1 VTLNKSFF
9 LLTAAFSALCTLA
22 VALTVALSAEA
33 VGRSAEGVAVVAF
46 AVAVAALWAQGRH
59 DLDAVLTMLSVFLL
73 LATVCLVIYLFVAD
87 DAGRAPKIA
96 VVLTGGAAVGLGVTT
111 YRRQRSESRDFPNIL
126 AARFESDSIFETE
139 GVQFTGIVHPGGNG
153 SPHHIVI
160 LLENCFDAPRQV
172 TIRLD
177 AASAAK
183 HVRVQ
188 PEHTVMLGAAEASRV
203 TFPVIT
209 QTDQGLYP
217 IYLSMAVAGRE
228 GQRVRLW
235 RAQEATERVKTATTV
250 ALLAFGHLAVG
261 GGIRFTVGPLPDD
274 LWATPLPPPT
284 QESLWQPRLGTVPLD
299 QSASRRL

>member
-9 LLTAAFSALCTLA
+9 LLTVAFLALCTLA
-22 VALTVALSAEA
+22 VALAVAFSSDA
-33 VGRSAEGVAVVAF
+33 VGSATEGVAVIAF
-46 AVAVAALWAQGRH
+46 AVAAAALWAQGRH
-59 DLDAVLTMLSVFLL
+59 DLDAVLTLISVFLL
-73 LATVCLVIYLFVAD
+73 LVTVCQVIYLFVAD
-87 DAGRAPKIA
+87 DAGQVAKIT
-96 VVLTGGAAVGLGVTT
+96 VGLTGGAAAGLGVTT
-111 YRRQRSESRDFPNIL
+111 YRRQRSESRDFPNVL
-126 AARFESDSIFETE
+126 GARFEAGSIFETE
-139 GVQFTGIVHPGGNG
+139 GVQFTGIVQPGGHG

-177 AASAAK
+177 TASAAK

-188 PEHTVMLGAAEASRV
+188 PEHTVMLGAAEVSRV

-209 QTDQGLYP
+209 PTYQGLYP
-217 IYLSMAVAGRE
+217 IYLSIAVAGRE
-228 GQRVRLW
+228 GKRVRLW

-250 ALLAFGHLAVG
+250 ALLAFGHLAIG

-274 LWATPLPPPT
+274 LWATELSLPT

>member
-9 LLTAAFSALCTLA
+9 LLTVAFLAMCTLA
-22 VALTVALSAEA
+22 VVLVVALSSDA
-33 VGRSAEGVAVVAF
+33 VGPSTGGVAVIAF
-46 AVAVAALWAQGRH
+46 AVAAAALWAQGRH
-59 DLDAVLTMLSVFLL
+59 DLDAVLTLLSVFLL
-73 LATVCLVIYLFVAD
+73 LVTVCMVIYLFAAD
-87 DAGRAPKIA
+87 DPGRVSKITTMVAGS
-96 VVLTGGAAVGLGVTT
+96 AAVGLGVTT

-126 AARFESDSIFETE
+126 GARFEAGSIFETE
-139 GVQFTGIVHPGGNG
+139 GVQFTGVVHPGGNG
-153 SPHHIVI
+153 SPHRIEI

-177 AASAAK
+177 TASAAK

-188 PEHTVMLGAAEASRV
+188 PEHTVMLGAAEVSRV
-203 TFPVIT
+203 TFPVVT
-209 QTDQGLYP
+209 PTYQGHYP

-228 GQRVRLW
+228 GRRVRLW

-261 GGIRFTVGPLPDD
+261 GGIRFTVGPLADD
-274 LWATPLPPPT
+274 LWATQLSLPT

-299 QSASRRL
+299 QSVSRR